1 LEILLYYNKFFFYN
15 GTFSNI
21 FLNFF
26 FTILIISFFIKI
38 GAAPF
43 HFWSVDIYDGSPL
56 IATIF
61 LIVVSKFSFLSFIS
75 HFFVFIF
82 ANVDYIWKVITFIVF
97 ISSILIGSIGAV
109 FQTKLKRI
117 FIYSSI
123 SNLSLI
129 ISFIYINTFYSVVF
143 FFLTL
148 LFYSISMFGLFS
160 IFLLFYSNNGF
171 CLRRLNSLVNFFFL
185 NKHASVCFSIIILSL
200 AGMPPFIGFITK
212 FINLLILAE
221 FNSVHFVFLIFILF
235 STVFTIFYY
244 IRLIKVMFINN
255 FRNFIFV
262 LPLNFY
268 LSFIISLIAL
278 FLCISFFYI
287 DFFISFITFFLEDYY
302 IY

>member
-1 LEILLYYNKFFFYN
+1 
-15 GTFSNI
+15 
-21 FLNFF
+21 
-26 FTILIISFFIKI
+26 
-38 GAAPF
+38 
-43 HFWSVDIYDGSPL
+43 
-56 IATIF
+56 
-61 LIVVSKFSFLSFIS
+61 
-75 HFFVFIF
+75 
-82 ANVDYIWKVITFIVF
+82 
-97 ISSILIGSIGAV
+97 
-109 FQTKLKRI
+109 
-117 FIYSSI
+117 
-123 SNLSLI
+123 
-129 ISFIYINTFYSVVF
+129 
-143 FFLTL
+143 
-148 LFYSISMFGLFS
+148 M
-160 IFLLFYSNNGF
+160 FLLFYSNNGF

-268 LSFIISLIAL
+268 LSFIISFIAL